1 MEAQAGVP
9 DGHVSHFTHPALSRR
24 PDDGHVH
31 HRRFI
36 FVHFLFNLVSG
47 RKGLV

>member
-1 MEAQAGVP
+1 MQAQAGVP
-9 DGHVSHFTHPALSRR
+9 DGHVRHFTHPALSLT

-36 FVHFLFNLVSG
+36 FCLAL
-47 RKGLV
+47 GLV